1 MIYDTMLSIAI
12 KNSCNVYDLKR
23 STVFQL
29 KSLKRKFTSVESVDI
44 NGKELRIKIKCP
56 LCGEYHLYKYSI
68 NELMNKEMVIG
79 GCETLGYPII
89 YLGNYK
95 KVKQKVDK
103 YIETNKEIY
112 AMM

>member
-1 MIYDTMLSIAI
+1 MIYDTMFSIAI
-12 KNSCNVYDLKR
+12 KNSYNIYDLKKC
-23 STVFQL
+23 TVFQL
-29 KSLKRKFTSVESVDI
+29 KNLEKKFTSVESVDI
-44 NGKELRIKIKCP
+44 SGKEFKIKIKCP

-79 GCETLGYPII
+79 GCEILGYPII

-95 KVKQKVDK
+95 KVKQKVDR
-103 YIETNKEIY
+103 YIETNKEVY